1 MPKEAFDPLKLEN
14 QLCFPLSVCAK
25 EVIRRYKPY
34 LDEIDLTYTQYIT
47 MMALWEH
54 QECSVKQL
62 GELLFLDSGTLTPV
76 VKSLEKKGFV
86 VRERSREDERIV
98 NVTLTDEGTSL
109 RSKALCVPEK
119 MSHCIE
125 LPPEDAVSLYRILN
139 KLSQN
144 FVENPVD

>member
-1 MPKEAFDPLKLEN
+1 MTDTFDPLKLEN
-14 QLCFPLSVCAK
+14 QLCFPLYVCAK

-54 QECSVKQL
+54 QSLSVKQL

-139 KLSQN
+139 KLSAN
-144 FVENPVD
+144 FAENPVD

>member
-1 MPKEAFDPLKLEN
+1 MTDTFDPLKLEN
-14 QLCFPLSVCAK
+14 QLCFPLYVCAK

-54 QECSVKQL
+54 QSLSVKQL